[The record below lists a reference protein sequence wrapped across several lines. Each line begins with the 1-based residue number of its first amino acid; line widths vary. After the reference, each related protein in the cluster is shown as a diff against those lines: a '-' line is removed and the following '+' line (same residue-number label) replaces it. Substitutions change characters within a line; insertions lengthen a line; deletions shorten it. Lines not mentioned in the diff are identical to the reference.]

1 MGPVCGLWF
10 AERDQ
15 TVAGGGL
22 GMTVPIAGQQMQ
34 FHLTNS
40 YVVLFYIAM
49 QSVLFAH
56 LRAAKGKYQGV
67 LDKSSIQYQHVPS

>member
-1 MGPVCGLWF
+1 MGPVCVLWF

-15 TVAGGGL
+15 TVAGGSL
-22 GMTVPIAGQQMQ
+22 GMTVPIADWQMQ

-40 YVVLFYIAM
+40 YVLFYYIAM

-56 LRAAKGKYQGV
+56 LRKATGKYQG
-67 LDKSSIQYQHVPS
+67 LFT